1 VSFPPNGVVPPTKA
15 LDTYQPANSHLQAVL
30 QRGRFAV
37 TAEIGPPRGAN
48 IAPIRRK
55 ARLLRDW
62 VDAANVT
69 DSQSA
74 VVRMPS
80 WAGCLVTMQEGVEPV
95 MQLQCRDRNRIA
107 LQSDLLGAAALNI
120 PNVLLLTGDHPR
132 FGDHPDAKPVF
143 DLDSIQ
149 LIWTA
154 RTMREQRKLLSGRD
168 LKPAPDWFIGA
179 VENPFA
185 PPLKWRAERLGK
197 KVAAGAQ
204 FFQTQFVYDIPIFAS
219 WMQQVRDLGLDRRCF
234 ILAGVGPV
242 KSLRALEHMRREV
255 PGMYVPDEVVRRLR
269 GVPEDRVPSEGLK
282 LCSEIIMQVKEIAG
296 VSGVH
301 VMAFGWEDAIPEIL
315 TAAGFAPRQDA
326 LESAMRSS

>member
-1 VSFPPNGVVPPTKA
+1 MTADGDTAPDDGPFSRLHAA
-15 LDTYQPANSHLQAVL
+15 LR
-30 QRGRFAV
+30 RGRFAV
-37 TAEIGPPRGAN
+37 TAEIGPPRSASVES
-48 IAPIRRK
+48 IRRK
-55 ARLLRDW
+55 ARLLHDW

-74 VVRMPS
+74 VVRLGS
-80 WAGCLVTMQEGVEPV
+80 LAGSLAVLQEGVDPV

-107 LQSDLLGAAALNI
+107 LQSDLLSASALGI

-149 LIWTA
+149 LVWTA
-154 RTMREQRKLLSGRD
+154 RMLRDQRRLLSGRE
-168 LKPAPDWFIGA
+168 LGVPPRYFIGA

-185 PPLKWRAERLGK
+185 PPLRFRAERLGK

-204 FFQTQFVYDIPIFAS
+204 FCQTQFIFDVDIFAR
-219 WMQQVRDLGLDRRCF
+219 WMEDVRALGLHERCS

-242 KSLRALEHMRREV
+242 KSLRALEHMRSEV

-269 GVPEDRVPSEGLK
+269 GVPSDRVAEEGLR
-282 LCSEIIMQVKEIAG
+282 LCAEIVQQVREIPGVAG
-296 VSGVH
+296 VH
-301 VMAFGWEDAIPEIL
+301 IMAFAWEDAVPEIL
-315 TAAGFAPRQDA
+315 ERAGIGR
-326 LESAMRSS
+326 RSPQLAWAH